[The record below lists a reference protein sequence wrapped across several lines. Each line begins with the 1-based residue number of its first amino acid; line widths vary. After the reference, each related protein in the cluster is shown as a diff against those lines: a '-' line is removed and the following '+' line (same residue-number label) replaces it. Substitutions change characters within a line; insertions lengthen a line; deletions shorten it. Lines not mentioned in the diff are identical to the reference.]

1 MLDSALTRR
10 SFLATGVAVG
20 AAAFGGVGV
29 GGLRDE
35 AFAWGEDHVVEY
47 AATICDGCGN
57 KCGMGASLAVICA
70 CAVWDT
76 PRLHIPKT
84 A

>member
-57 KCGMGASLAVICA
+57 KCGMGAWTGWRAMA
-70 CAVWDT
+70 
-76 PRLHIPKT
+76 LHGS
-84 A
+84 